1 MKSKLFLLLLIISS
15 TTFAQTNPAI
25 LSWLQNTNNTKGR
38 YYLTGNSTPI
48 LTTINANVQQVQ
60 YSANFVYVTATG
72 VPAFVTG
79 PFATGPV
86 TTALN
91 NNYIIKMPLNPTVA
105 TTNTL
110 VGMGAV
116 AAFINGTVAYT
127 AGDGGSYNNL
137 NKWK

>member
-1 MKSKLFLLLLIISS
+1 MKSKLILLLLIVGID
-15 TTFAQTNPAI
+15 TYAQTNPAI
-25 LSWLQNTNNTKGR
+25 TSWLQNTNNTKGR

-48 LTTINANVQQVQ
+48 LTTTNANVQQVQ
-60 YSANFVYVTATG
+60 YSTNFVYVTATG
-72 VPAFVTG
+72 VPSFVTG

-91 NNYIIKMPLNPTVA
+91 NNYIIKLPLNPTVA

-116 AAFINGTVAYT
+116 AVFINGTVAYT
-127 AGDGGSYNNL
+127 AGDGGSYNNQ
-137 NKWK
+137 NQ